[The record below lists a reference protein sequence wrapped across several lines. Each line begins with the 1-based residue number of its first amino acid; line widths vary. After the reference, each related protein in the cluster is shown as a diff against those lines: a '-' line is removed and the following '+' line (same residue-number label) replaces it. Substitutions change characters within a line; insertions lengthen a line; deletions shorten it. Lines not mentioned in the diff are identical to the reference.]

1 MVQVQL
7 QGRHAAN
14 HVSKGARCEYPSTQ
28 AHKETLF
35 RCGPPAG
42 YGRWPISVLPTHYA
56 VASPILELCT
66 YGWDALELIVKLML
80 TCVSKGEA
88 LP

>member
-1 MVQVQL
+1 MCPARPTTAAGQL
-7 QGRHAAN
+7 PYC
-14 HVSKGARCEYPSTQ
+14 RCIYVT
-28 AHKETLF
+28 
-35 RCGPPAG
+35 
-42 YGRWPISVLPTHYA
+42 
-56 VASPILELCT
+56 ASPILELGP